1 MDCGIMPVVPINI
14 NTPKLSPD
22 ATVRIP
28 VFADKPLKEKQ
39 KLKTNRSKISKQWG
53 VGAPRQAAAS

>member
-1 MDCGIMPVVPINI
+1 MNCGIMPVVPINI

-39 KLKTNRSKISKQWG
+39 K
-53 VGAPRQAAAS
+53 